1 MVNDMRWQILLLCAL
16 CIGCARL
23 SSNNVILLPEDRIY
37 TLPEGQ
43 PVNVLL
49 DGKPLSMTFAMPMK
63 ICSPTVLVRQEQE
76 LNKKALEA
84 VGARKQRNQSFGIF
98 GGLIAAIGAVFAFF
112 KKK

>member
-1 MVNDMRWQILLLCAL
+1 MRWLFLFC
-16 CIGCARL
+16 CIFLVGCTRL

-37 TLPEGQ
+37 TLAAGQ

-49 DGKPLSMTFAMPMK
+49 DGKPLSMTFPTPMK

-84 VGARKQRNQSFGIF
+84 VGARKQRNQFFGIF
-98 GGLIAAIGAVFAFF
+98 GGLVAAIGAVFAFL